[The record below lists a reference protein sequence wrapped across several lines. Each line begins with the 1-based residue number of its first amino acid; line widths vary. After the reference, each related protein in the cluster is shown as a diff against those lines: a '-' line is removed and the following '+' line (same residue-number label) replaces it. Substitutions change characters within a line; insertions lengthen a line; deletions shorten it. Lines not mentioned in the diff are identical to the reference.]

1 MNSFLHEH
9 VNVNS
14 LCIVLF
20 IISYLAAF
28 TGSIHAKSAKLF
40 FINMFLVV
48 FSGISLGYLLTV
60 A

>member
-1 MNSFLHEH
+1 MTGFFQEH
-9 VNVNS
+9 ANVNS

-28 TGSIHAKSAKLF
+28 TGSVHAKSIKLF
-40 FINMFLVV
+40 FINMFLLV
-48 FSGISLGYLLTV
+48 FSGISLGYLLMV

>member
-1 MNSFLHEH
+1 MNGFLHEH
-9 VNVNS
+9 ANINS

-20 IISYLAAF
+20 IISYLEAF
-28 TGSIHAKSAKLF
+28 TGSIHAKSARLF

-48 FSGISLGYLLTV
+48 FSGVSLGFLLTV

>member
-1 MNSFLHEH
+1 MTEFLHEH
-9 VNVNS
+9 ANVNS

-28 TGSIHAKSAKLF
+28 TGSIHAKSARLF

-48 FSGISLGYLLTV
+48 FSGIALGFLLMV